1 MLILLCVFLFFF
13 SVLVL
18 IRLFYFK
25 KQLKHLSEETE
36 KNKSADYNQ
45 PIRIDDYDRDLLNL
59 AVKIN
64 DNNEIKRRFH
74 IICDRLE
81 HRDPHVRF
89 HTTRNRKPS
98 VKSIESTVFSKVAT
112 LKIQQSGLGNNA
124 APFADPKI
132 DF

>member
-45 PIRIDDYDRDLLNL
+45 PIRIDDYDRDLLN
-59 AVKIN
+59 
-64 DNNEIKRRFH
+64 
-74 IICDRLE
+74 
-81 HRDPHVRF
+81 
-89 HTTRNRKPS
+89 
-98 VKSIESTVFSKVAT
+98 
-112 LKIQQSGLGNNA
+112 
-124 APFADPKI
+124 
-132 DF
+132 